1 MKTKAVKKAKIK
13 DLSQEAWRSLR
24 RESIGGSDAAVIM
37 GLNPWKSR
45 LELYCDKKGLLEE
58 VEETEAIRLGSDL
71 EDYVAK
77 RFSEATGKTVKRS
90 GFMWQ
95 HPEHRFMTANIDREI
110 VGENALLE
118 CKTTSIMNRHSF
130 AGGDIPL
137 QYYVQCMHYLAV
149 TGCERAYLAVLVMN
163 RGFYWYVI
171 ERDENEIESLIQ
183 AESAFWE
190 KHIEA
195 DIPPV
200 ADGSEGSMNAL
211 GRLYP
216 EKSGVTADLQDYCAD
231 VERYIDI
238 GRLVKKLEAEKNGIK
253 GRLASAMGESEK
265 GECLAATVSFSP
277 VGRTSVNTAKLKELY
292 PDVYSEVAET
302 KVCRVLT
309 IKERKNRK

>member
-1 MKTKAVKKAKIK
+1 MKTQAIRKAKIK
-13 DLSQEAWRSLR
+13 DLSREAWRQLR

-45 LELYCDKKGLLEE
+45 LELYCDKKGLLED

-71 EDYVAK
+71 EDYVAR

-90 GFMWQ
+90 GYMWQ
-95 HPEHRFMTANIDREI
+95 HPDHRFMTANIDREI

-118 CKTTSIMNRHSF
+118 CKTTSIMNRHYF

-149 TGCERAYLAVLVMN
+149 TGCDRAYLAVLVLN

-171 ERDENEIESLIQ
+171 ERDENEITSLVRSE
-183 AESAFWE
+183 ADFWE

-200 ADGSEGSMNAL
+200 ADGSDGSLKAL
-211 GRLYP
+211 SRLYP
-216 EKSGVTADLQDYCAD
+216 KKSSVTADIRDYNED

-238 GRLVKKLEAEKNGIK
+238 GRLIKKLEAEKTGIK
-253 GRLASAMGESEK
+253 GRLASALGESEK
-265 GECLAATVSFSP
+265 GECAAGVVSFSP
-277 VGRTSVNTAKLKELY
+277 VSRTGVNTAKLKELY
-292 PDVYSEVAET
+292 PDVYAAVAET
-302 KVCRVLT
+302 KVSRVLT
-309 IKERKNRK
+309 VKERKN

>member
-1 MKTKAVKKAKIK
+1 MKTQAIRKAKLK
-13 DLSQEAWRSLR
+13 DLSQEAWRRLR

-45 LELYCDKKGLLEE
+45 LELYCDKKGLLEDARE
-58 VEETEAIRLGSDL
+58 NEAIRLGSDL
-71 EDYVAK
+71 EDYVAR
-77 RFSEATGKTVKRS
+77 RFSEAAGKTVKRS
-90 GFMWQ
+90 GYMWQ
-95 HPEHRFMTANIDREI
+95 HPDHRFMTANIDREI

-118 CKTTSIMNRHSF
+118 CKTTSIMNRHHF

-149 TGCERAYLAVLVMN
+149 TGCDRAYLAVLVLN

-183 AESAFWE
+183 AETDFWK

-200 ADGSEGSMNAL
+200 ADGSDGSLNAL

-216 EKSGVTADLQDYCAD
+216 EKSSVTADIRDYCGD

-238 GRLVKKLEAEKNGIK
+238 GRLIKKLEAEKTGIK
-253 GRLASAMGESEK
+253 GRLASALGESEK
-265 GECLAATVSFSP
+265 GECAAGIVSFLP
-277 VGRTSVNTAKLKELY
+277 VARTSVNKDKLKELY
-292 PDVYSEVAET
+292 PDVYAEVSET
-302 KVCRVLT
+302 KVSRVLKIT
-309 IKERKNRK
+309 ERKNLK